1 MFLNDEEK
9 RAEYV
14 MNEKGVIYNG
24 AYNYISSMKWDYG
37 QVGTA
42 GGGGLPWD
50 RGQVDRSAQASFSL
64 LQFEDKMVDI
74 CLKLLDMNHKHK
86 QDPAKDVSARGNPV
100 YVGRLV
106 SAMVGLGPGRAAGRR
121 RCAQTGESSC
131 RSIVKTTTVSWR
143 DSGVDRTWG
152 GWSRPTGAAAT
163 TS

>member
-1 MFLNDEEK
+1 M
-9 RAEYV
+9 
-14 MNEKGVIYNG
+14 
-24 AYNYISSMKWDYG
+24 
-37 QVGTA
+37 
-42 GGGGLPWD
+42 
-50 RGQVDRSAQASFSL
+50 DRSAQASFSL

-121 RCAQTGESSC
+121 RWAQTGESSC